1 MVELILF
8 PHTVLTMFGR
18 RSDGLLATA
27 RALALALIIS
37 LIPTAPAAATQVA
50 SVSQITATSS
60 INYSTSPPSSGF
72 DVSWQFSTSGT
83 IPNSI
88 GLLTCLMD
96 FSLSFDQSSPRYLDP
111 QDGDDPY
118 VFRATSY
125 SSIATQGLA
134 SSSVRVDIPS
144 NELGLY
150 FFRVIPASFLV
161 AQGESDPLNSDY
173 NFCLAEHPEL
183 ATTQFRLTTTELK
196 IVSGTN
202 PFTPSNVFSS
212 DARHPQNDI
221 ESEIFAAPTNS
232 APLAT
237 FTMMDQ
243 NQLPFWG
250 RSGRLET
257 LINGA
262 TESTTSPNPCARSLD
277 FNTSWGNTNGPP
289 ANSNVI
295 DRNVRFDWSGLK
307 PGRVYLKLCSWENFP
322 IQPSEAANP
331 NFQGRSVSNQVWVDA
346 PIWFPHAIHGYG
358 LSTNPSLPN
367 PALVQ
372 PQPITTELNMDYR
385 RGNAISSQMSFIAES
400 TTSAEIALQLP
411 TDEAAY
417 DSIQTFFIHYTSIDG
432 SDSGFLNL
440 NAGSYDSTFSHLLD
454 DLNTTTY
461 SATLFVKTNWGLARS
476 ATTTIDL
483 SKVRFTASF
492 DVNGYDRY
500 HPAPAPRGT
509 SNGNSIVLPTFS
521 YLTATF
527 SGWVLG
533 DALYQPG
540 QTYTLSDDVTFIAS
554 FSAVTDASL
563 RGLTLSSDQPSQ
575 FQFFPAFDPAVT
587 DYYLNIGNQDFSAI
601 NVSAFAP
608 LGGEVSRMYTQVEWC
623 DITQGLNTSGSTYSA
638 VFDSSDLQ
646 NACSPNPP
654 PRDLVPLYIQV
665 KSEYDLENNLE
676 ASKVYTIYIA
686 RALYSTGWASLTFED
701 FNSDTQGDDPA
712 TSNGP
717 QRYIQFPGPG
727 SLSRPGYEFVGW
739 QPFDGGAEYS
749 PGDIILLQAPLVVVP
764 IWVLDNPSIYAFD
777 FDDLSLGTSNT
788 VSYEVL
794 EAPNGLSQIDYL
806 IMSQGPYRLTLFDNA
821 GQPVSWYSDHPSY
834 SSDIQNATSTSIQ
847 APLACAG
854 PDMSNC
860 PATFSLELEYWDLA
874 LEESKSRSYQIAIAT
889 NSDEVCSY
897 IYPFPEVAD
906 YGALDPCEA
915 GADWLGYP
923 DIGFYEEMID
933 SESISG
939 VVEVWDDGEI
949 YYRNGEDVYA
959 LIGYSLDPNDDG
971 SGLWQPGER
980 RPIFGETELYSIWK
994 RDVMPEISDV
1004 TIFGKN
1010 YEVRDC
1016 NIGDEDDPYT
1026 SSCLISER
1034 NAVMQPYFTSDG
1046 GWRYY
1051 LSQTFSSQVDP
1062 TTLTISFS
1070 HSAALD
1076 TRLFGMGADLLENCE
1091 VYEQVE
1097 GSIFATTFDENELCD
1112 RGTFPAKLFIGV
1124 YAEST
1129 YGYFTREFG
1138 FDVVLAEPNAELG
1151 YSFDPAGGTG
1161 VSTLSGSVVG
1171 QWITAPSL
1179 ENARRQGYRPWGWSI
1194 AWAGESLEIR
1204 DGRPVPILF
1213 DNQVFSVVWE
1223 TAYRVEF
1230 FDGFTDSPISFRYVD
1245 WNEGN
1250 PAPAWSDNWYVPED
1264 LTHPQ
1269 GYELLGWTVIS
1280 GSDQAITFDGLT
1292 VNEDLNFYP
1301 VWDLPEPTQS
1311 QQVQAP
1317 SPSPSPNPTPTPVT
1331 QNPQPVVTPPATVS
1345 PTPSTSSPVATSSN
1359 SVSPTTSTSIGVV
1372 RVNGMTAVAVGL
1384 PAKYIGRTATIE
1396 VKRWINNRV
1405 RYFVLDTS
1413 RVQAPTAGQGGNA
1426 TLKFDFKLTLRPT
1439 DTIRIKVGRV
1449 EVLKK
1454 RVGR

>member
-1 MVELILF
+1 
-8 PHTVLTMFGR
+8 MFGR
-18 RSDGLLATA
+18 RSDGFLAVA
-27 RALALALIIS
+27 KAIALSLIIT
-37 LIPTAPAAATQVA
+37 LIPTTPAAATPEA

-60 INYSTSPPSSGF
+60 INYSTNPPSSGF
-72 DVSWQFSTSGT
+72 DVSWQFSTSDT
-83 IPNSI
+83 IPVSI
-88 GLLTCLMD
+88 GLLTCRMD
-96 FSLSFDQSSPRYLDP
+96 FSLNFDQSSPRYLSP
-111 QDGDDPY
+111 QDWDAPY
-118 VFRATSY
+118 AFRATSY
-125 SSIATQGLA
+125 SSIATQGLS
-134 SSSVRVDIPS
+134 SSSVRVDIPES
-144 NELGLY
+144 ELGLY
-150 FFRVIPASFLV
+150 FFRVIPASFLA
-161 AQGESDPLNSDY
+161 AQGESDPLDSAY
-173 NFCLAEHPEL
+173 NFCVEERPEL
-183 ATTQFRLTTTELK
+183 ATSQFRLTTTELK
-196 IVSGTN
+196 IVSDTN
-202 PFTPSNVFSS
+202 PFTTANVFSS
-212 DARHPQNDI
+212 DARNPQNQI
-221 ESEIFAAPTNS
+221 ESEFFAAQTNS
-232 APLAT
+232 APLAV
-237 FTMMDQ
+237 FKMDQ
-243 NQLPFWG
+243 DHENFLFH
-250 RSGRLET
+250 SGRLKT
-257 LINGA
+257 LVNQVPEAG
-262 TESTTSPNPCARSLD
+262 SSPNPCGRSLA
-277 FNTSWGNTNGPP
+277 FNTWENTSGVPG
-289 ANSNVI
+289 SQGEI
-295 DRNVRFDWSGLK
+295 DESPEFDWSFY
-307 PGRVYLKLCSWENFP
+307 PGSVYIKLCSWENFP

-346 PIWFPHAIHGYG
+346 PVWFPHATHGYG
-358 LSTNPSLPN
+358 LSTNSSVAN

-372 PQPITTELNMDYR
+372 AQPITTELNMDFR
-385 RGNAISSQMSFIAES
+385 RGNAISTQMSFIAES
-400 TTSAEIALQLP
+400 TTSAEIVLQLP
-411 TDEAAY
+411 TDQAAF
-417 DSIQTFFIHYTSIDG
+417 DSIQSFFIHYSSIDG
-432 SDSGFLNL
+432 SDAGFLNL
-440 NAGSYDSTFSHLLD
+440 SPGSYASTFSHLLD

-492 DVNGYDRY
+492 NVNGYDRY

-509 SNGNSIVLPTFS
+509 YNGNSIVLPTFS

-527 SGWVLG
+527 SGWALG
-533 DALYQPG
+533 DVLYQPG
-540 QTYTLSDDVTFIAS
+540 EAFTLSDDVTFIAS
-554 FSAVTDASL
+554 FSAETDASL

-575 FQFFPAFDPAVT
+575 FQFFPAFDPAET

-601 NVSAFAP
+601 NVSALAP
-608 LGGEVSRMYTQVEWC
+608 LRGEVSRIYTQVDWC
-623 DITQGLNTSGSTYSA
+623 DMGQSLNSSGSTFSA
-638 VFDSSDLQ
+638 VFDSSDLH

-686 RALYSTGWASLTFED
+686 RGLYSAGSVSLTFED
-701 FNSDTQGDDPA
+701 FNSDTQGDVPA
-712 TSNGP
+712 FSNGP

-727 SLSRPGYEFVGW
+727 SLSRPGYDFAGW
-739 QPFDGGAEYS
+739 QPFEGGATYL
-749 PGDIILLQAPLVVVP
+749 PGDIILLQGSLGVEP
-764 IWVLDNPSIYAFD
+764 IWELDEPSIYGFD
-777 FDDLSLGTSNT
+777 FDYLSLDTYDT

-794 EAPNGLSQIDYL
+794 EAPMGLSQIDYF
-806 IMSQGPYRLTLFDNA
+806 IMSQGPYRLTLYDNA

-874 LEESKSRSYQIAIAT
+874 LEESRSRSYQIAIAT

-906 YGALDPCEA
+906 YGALDPCED

-923 DIGFYEEMID
+923 GIGFYEMMAD
-933 SESISG
+933 SEEISG
-939 VVEVWDDGEI
+939 AIEVWEDGEI
-949 YYRNGEDVYA
+949 YYRTGEDVYA

-994 RDVMPEISDV
+994 RDLMPEISNV
-1004 TIFGKN
+1004 TIFGKD

-1026 SSCLISER
+1026 SSCLISELH
-1034 NAVMQPYFTSDG
+1034 AVMQPYVSNDG
-1046 GWRYY
+1046 GLRFY

-1076 TRLFGMGADLLENCE
+1076 TGLFGMGADLLDNCE
-1091 VYEQVE
+1091 GYEQVE
-1097 GSIFATTFDENELCD
+1097 GSIFSTTFDENELCD
-1112 RGTFPAKLFIGV
+1112 GGSFPAKLFIGV

-1138 FDVVLAEPNAELG
+1138 FDVVLAEPDAELG

-1161 VSTLSGSVVG
+1161 VSTISGSVVG
-1171 QWITAPSL
+1171 QWITTPSL

-1194 AWAGESLEIR
+1194 AWAGETLEYI
-1204 DGRPVPILF
+1204 DGGPLPILF
-1213 DNQVFSVVWE
+1213 DNQVMSVVWN

-1245 WNEGN
+1245 WNDGN
-1250 PAPAWSDNWYVPED
+1250 TAPAWSDNWYVPED

-1311 QQVQAP
+1311 QQVEAP
-1317 SPSPSPNPTPTPVT
+1317 SSSPNPAPTPVT
-1331 QNPQPVVTPPATVS
+1331 QNPQPVLTPPATVS

-1372 RVNGMTAVAVGL
+1372 RVNGMTAVSVGL
-1384 PAKYIGRTATIE
+1384 PAKYIGRIATIE

-1405 RYFVLDTS
+1405 RYFVLDSS
-1413 RVQAPTAGQGGNA
+1413 RVQAPTAAQGGNA

-1439 DTIRIKVGRV
+1439 DTIRIKVGKV

-1454 RVGR
+1454 KVGR